1 MPDEPLDPQ
10 TEERVRR
17 LLAEAR
23 HTEPM
28 PADVAERMD
37 RVLAGLAD
45 EPTTQGRVVRLAD
58 RRRRAATLLVAAA
71 AVVAAGVGIGGIV
84 HQPGGEASQSADSA
98 AGGAEQAPKAASR
111 RDARQPSDQAVQGYS
126 ASDSPT
132 AALPI
137 RPRHFSDDVLR
148 ARKQTALTSSMDG
161 VEINSRAN
169 DLFGVVPLGRCRE
182 PGWGTG
188 RFVAVRYGSSPGY
201 LVFRTPAGD
210 TQVADLFLCG
220 VADAVRSITLP
231 RP

>member
-1 MPDEPLDPQ
+1 MPDEPLDPE

-28 PADVAERMD
+28 PADVADRLD

-45 EPTTQGRVVRLAD
+45 EPATVGRVVRLAD

-71 AVVAAGVGIGGIV
+71 AVVVAGVGIGGIV
-84 HQPGGEASQSADSA
+84 HQQGGGGSPSADSA
-98 AGGAEQAPKAASR
+98 AGGAEEAPRAASR
-111 RDARQPSDQAVQGYS
+111 RDVRQPSDHAVQGYS
-126 ASDSPT
+126 ASDAPT

-137 RPRHFSDDVLR
+137 RPQHFSDDVLR
-148 ARKQTALTSSMDG
+148 ARKQTALASSMDAIEMDG
-161 VEINSRAN
+161 RTNNV
-169 DLFGVVPLGRCRE
+169 FGVVPLGRCRE